1 MADSAVLALT
11 SELISRPSVTPDDAG
26 CQQLMADRLTAAG
39 FCCESMRFGEVDNL
53 WAELGD
59 SGPLLVFAGHTDV
72 VPTGELGDWDSDPF
86 KPEVR
91 GDYLYGRGAADMK
104 GSLAAMLLAAE
115 EFASSKA
122 ASKLRLGFL
131 ITSDEEG
138 PAVDGTVKVMQ
149 ALEERGK
156 KIDYCVVGEPSS
168 SELLGDTLKNGRRGS
183 LTGLLKIRGVQ
194 GHIAYPHLADNPI
207 LSSLPALTAL
217 YAEQWDRG
225 NEFFQPTSFQ
235 ISNVNAGTG
244 VGNVIPGE
252 LSCLFNF
259 RFSTETSDQ
268 ELRQRVVDILDERL
282 NDYDIEWTLFGQPF
296 MTARGVLLDASCR
309 AIETVTGRQPDIS
322 TAGGTSDGRFI
333 APYGVQLIELGPVN
347 ATIHMVNECVNVNDL
362 EQLQTVYLALINEV
376 ANTPV

>member
-1 MADSAVLALT
+1 MPDSPVLALT

-26 CQQLMADRLTAAG
+26 CQQLMAARLTAAG
-39 FCCESMRFGEVDNL
+39 FRCEAMRFGEVDNL

-72 VPTGELGDWDSDPF
+72 VPSGELSDWDSNPF

-91 GDYLYGRGAADMK
+91 GDFLFGRGAADMK

-115 EFASSKA
+115 EFAGSEA
-122 ASKLRLGFL
+122 AKKMRLGFL

-149 ALEERGK
+149 ALEQRGK

-168 SELLGDTLKNGRRGS
+168 KELLGDTLKNGRRGS
-183 LTGLLKIRGVQ
+183 LTGNLKVLGVQ

-207 LSSLPALTAL
+207 LAALPALSAL
-217 YAEQWDRG
+217 YAEQWDQG

-235 ISNVNAGTG
+235 ISNVNSGTG

-268 ELRQRVVDILDERL
+268 QLRQRVNAILDQHLQNYE
-282 NDYDIEWTLFGQPF
+282 IEWTLFGPPF
-296 MTARGVLLDASCR
+296 MTPRGVLLDASCR
-309 AIETVTGRQPDIS
+309 AVQSVTGRQPEIS

-347 ATIHMVNECVNVNDL
+347 ATIHMVNECVNIDDL
-362 EQLQTVYLALINEV
+362 ELLQKVYCAVLDEV
-376 ANTPV
+376 ANSIN